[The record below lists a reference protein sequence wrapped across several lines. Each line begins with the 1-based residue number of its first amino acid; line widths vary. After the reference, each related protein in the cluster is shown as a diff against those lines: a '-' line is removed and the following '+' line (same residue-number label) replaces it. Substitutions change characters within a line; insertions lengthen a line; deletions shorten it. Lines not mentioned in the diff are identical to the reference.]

1 MLPALRCIVWRSYNG
16 VIALYKRLRNLE
28 RHAWYEIRL
37 IRLCREV
44 LRTTT
49 RQEQVL
55 GKGLI
60 LHLDRRQIR
69 ILVRKDGKDAARR
82 A

>member
-1 MLPALRCIVWRSYNG
+1 MLPALRSIVWRSYNG
-16 VIALYKRLRNLE
+16 VVALYKRLRNLE
-28 RHAWYEIRL
+28 WHTWYEIRL
-37 IRLCREV
+37 IRLCREI

>member
-1 MLPALRCIVWRSYNG
+1 MLPALRSIFWRSYNG
-16 VIALYKRLRNLE
+16 VVALYKRLRNLE
-28 RHAWYEIRL
+28 WDAWYEIRL
-37 IRLCREV
+37 IRLCREI